1 MEIKVTGKRVI
12 VTGAGTGIG
21 RAIVQEL
28 AEAGAKILVVG
39 RTESTLKETASLHPE
54 IDYLV
59 ADLNKDEDIDKIVQA
74 AQEKLDGLDILVNN
88 AGWAPVTPLGSVKP
102 QEFKAAFSTNT
113 RAVFLLTQAFLP
125 LLKESK
131 GSIVNVSSLAA
142 ARPVPTMSVYS
153 GSKAAVNAFANAWA
167 KELALFGIRV
177 NTINPG
183 PIETPIYDKTE
194 LSEEEMTVHRKKVT
208 DMTPLARFGKPEEV
222 SGAVLFLASE
232 KASFITGAELAV
244 DGGLAL

>member
-1 MEIKVTGKRVI
+1 MDIKITGKRAI

-21 RAIVQEL
+21 RAIAQDL
-28 AEAGAKILVVG
+28 AEAGAKVLIVG
-39 RTESTLKETASLHPE
+39 RTESTLKETASLHQD

-59 ADLNKDEDIDKIVQA
+59 ADLNKDEDIEKIVQA

-88 AGWAPVTPLGSVKP
+88 AGWAPVTPLGSVKS
-102 QEFKAAFSTNT
+102 QEFNAAFGTNT
-113 RAVFLLTQAFLP
+113 RAVFLLTQALLP

-131 GSIVNVSSLAA
+131 GNIVNVSSAAA

-167 KELALFGIRV
+167 KELAPLGIRV

-194 LSEEEMTVHRKKVT
+194 LSEEEMKAHRKKVT

-222 SGAVLFLASE
+222 SGAVLFLASD
-232 KASFITGAELAV
+232 KASFITGSELAV
-244 DGGLAL
+244 DGGQAL